1 MINNARSGK
10 PLPVYGDGLHIR
22 DWLYVED
29 HCRALERVLEDG
41 QPGEVYNVGGDNEKT
56 NLGLVGTLCEILD
69 DLVPDSP
76 HKPHKSL
83 IQFVADRPGHD
94 RRYAIDAG
102 KIKRE
107 LGWKPEETL
116 DTGLYKTVQWYLKH
130 PEWVERVMSGTY
142 RGERLGLSATA
153 DEKLK

>member
-56 NLGLVGTLCEILD
+56 NLDLVSTLCKILD

-116 DTGLYKTVQWYLKH
+116 DTGLHKTVQWYLEH
-130 PEWVERVMSGTY
+130 PKWVERVMSGTY
-142 RGERLGLSATA
+142 RGERLGLSMAV